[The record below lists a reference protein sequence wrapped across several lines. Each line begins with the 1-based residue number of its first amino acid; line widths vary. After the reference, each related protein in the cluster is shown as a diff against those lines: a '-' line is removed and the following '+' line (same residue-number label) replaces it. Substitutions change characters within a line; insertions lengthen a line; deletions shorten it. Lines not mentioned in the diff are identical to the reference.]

1 MSLMRTSKPYDDESG
16 LGYYRRLA
24 AENSLWGWHEL
35 TGIAN
40 LKRNRSTLLGC
51 PEHLAT
57 DLGLELSWSQFAS
70 HTEQQCNGWGGLHR
84 TSMDA
89 ICPACLN
96 DEVYIR
102 QYWEHAYVT
111 ACPIHRTSLVDRCPA
126 CNERLSSNRER
137 IEQCQCGHDLRTC
150 LTEPASPSQLWVST
164 LIASHGDS
172 TGGIEPKMHH
182 VDIKSLCDLIRILCL
197 YADPMSPP
205 PRRRAASPKS
215 VSEAIEIL
223 APLELM
229 FANWPAGFE
238 NHVAHRIAS
247 GKKEARTLN
256 TLLGSWYL
264 QLKKCCQT
272 NALKPFLR
280 ITIAVAARDF
290 DGILGSGSE
299 HDIVSDTADFV
310 PIEEAAKSIGVGRD
324 RLLKAANANE
334 CAYRTRRRGT
344 RGVVYEILKT
354 EVGRLV
360 QKRAE
365 WISKAQ
371 AYELAGV
378 SESVM
383 DLMVAAKIV
392 LSDVQWKNDINKGG
406 QINKK
411 SLQDLTARIDRLVDK
426 QHNSD
431 GEHILWSE
439 LTSRRMGDKKAI
451 HAVMRAAV
459 AGEFSAVKR
468 GHRLGEIGFLMAD
481 VAQYFGTPILEAG
494 LSVQKLADATGWKW
508 ETISHWVGLGLLES
522 TRIIL
527 RGQPCT
533 VISPQQLLKFRQN
546 YLPLAD
552 LANAMGTKSS
562 ALADKLSGIEV
573 IGAKPLP
580 NGRKRGG
587 LIRIADLGLSA
598 VIGCAQSNSQ

>member
-40 LKRNRSTLLGC
+40 IKRNRSTLLGC
-51 PEHLAT
+51 PEHLAAEF
-57 DLGLELSWSQFAS
+57 GLELSWSQFAS
-70 HTEQQCNGWGGLHR
+70 HAEQHCNGWGSLHR
-84 TSMDA
+84 VSMDA

-111 ACPIHRTSLVDRCPA
+111 TCPIHRTNLVDHCPA

-150 LTEPASPSQLWVST
+150 LTEPSARSPLWVST

-172 TGGIEPKMHH
+172 TGGIEPKIHH
-182 VDIKSLCDLIRILCL
+182 VDVKSLCDLIRILCL

-215 VSEAIEIL
+215 INEAIEIL
-223 APLELM
+223 APLEWM
-229 FANWPAGFE
+229 FANWPASFE
-238 NHVAHRIAS
+238 NHVAQRIAS

-264 QLKKCCQT
+264 QLKKCCQAS
-272 NALKPFLR
+272 ALKPFLR
-280 ITIAVAARDF
+280 ITIEVAARDF
-290 DGILGSGSE
+290 DGILGSGLE

-310 PIEEAAKSIGVGRD
+310 PIEEAAKSVGVGRD
-324 RLLKAANANE
+324 RLLKAANSNE
-334 CAYRTRRRGT
+334 CAFRTRRRGT
-344 RGVVYEILKT
+344 RGVVYEIPKT
-354 EVGRLV
+354 EIARLM

-365 WISKAQ
+365 WITVVQ
-371 AYELAGV
+371 ECDLACV
-378 SESVM
+378 PESVM
-383 DLMVAAKIV
+383 RLMVEEKI
-392 LSDVQWKNDINKGG
+392 LQSDMQWRTDIHKAG
-406 QINKK
+406 QVNKK
-411 SLQDLTARIDRLVDK
+411 SLQDLTEQIGIVATQRHGFR
-426 QHNSD
+426 
-431 GEHILWSE
+431 GEIILWSE
-439 LTSRRMGDKKAI
+439 LTSRRMGDKRAI
-451 HAVMRAAV
+451 QNVMRAV
-459 AGEFSAVKR
+459 VDGKLVAVKR
-468 GHRLGEIGFLMAD
+468 GRHLGDMGFLKTD

-494 LSVQKLADATGWKW
+494 MSVQQLAEATGWKW
-508 ETISHWVGLGLLES
+508 ETISHWIGLGLLES
-522 TRIIL
+522 TPIIL

-533 VISPQQLLKFRQN
+533 VISSHQLLKFRQT

-562 ALADKLSGIEV
+562 ALADKLSGIDV

-587 LIRIADLGLSA
+587 LIRIADLGLLA
-598 VIGCAQSNSQ
+598 VAGSSHGND